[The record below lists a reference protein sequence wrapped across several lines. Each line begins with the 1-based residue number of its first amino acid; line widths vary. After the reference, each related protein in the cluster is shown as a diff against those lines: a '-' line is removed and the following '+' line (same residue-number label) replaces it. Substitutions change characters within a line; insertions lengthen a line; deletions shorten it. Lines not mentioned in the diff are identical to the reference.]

1 LHDIKILHR
10 DLKCANVFIDS
21 QGVYKLGDLN
31 VSKVLKQGLAH
42 TQTGTPYYASP
53 EVWQDLP
60 YDMKSDMWSLG
71 CVVYEMAALKPPFQA
86 TDLQGLF
93 RKVKAGVF
101 ERIPTIYS
109 NDLAV
114 VIGMLLK
121 VNPTLRPNADQLLA
135 NSIVQKHFKGEL
147 TIPHD
152 EDEKSELLQTIKFNP
167 KNLVAL
173 KNKLPKDNYIKEE
186 IEEDIAKL

>member
-1 LHDIKILHR
+1 
-10 DLKCANVFIDS
+10 
-21 QGVYKLGDLN
+21 
-31 VSKVLKQGLAH
+31 
-42 TQTGTPYYASP
+42 
-53 EVWQDLP
+53 
-60 YDMKSDMWSLG
+60 MKSDMWSLG
-71 CVVYEMAALKPPFQA
+71 CVIYEMAALKPPFQA

-101 ERIPTIYS
+101 ERIPSIYS

-114 VIGMLLK
+114 VVGMLLK

-147 TIPHD
+147 AMLHD
-152 EDEKSELLQTIKFNP
+152 EDERSELLETIKFNP

-173 KNKLPKDNYIKEE
+173 KNKLPKANYIKEE
-186 IEEDIAKL
+186 IDEEILKPEPPKP